1 MPGIG
6 EIGVRSDGFV
16 EAGER
21 RSVVAA
27 AREHGREAVERPGIG
42 GLQLQR
48 ALEKLPGAGEAVGVF
63 GVEVAQDDE
72 APRIVGREAE
82 GVDEGVLGL
91 LGAAQLHEAH
101 GEIAMGGGERGIERE
116 DALVEFDGAG
126 EIALARA
133 FAGAFVEL
141 CRLVRLRGSG
151 GRQRNVRDAIALA
164 SVPLGL
170 AELRDE
176 RLLGHGAIRR
186 IAGQKGEVRQGNR
199 EGQHENRESR
209 RGTAR
214 TANFNPR
221 PRWF

>member
-1 MPGIG
+1 M
-6 EIGVRSDGFV
+6 
-16 EAGER
+16 
-21 RSVVAA
+21 
-27 AREHGREAVERPGIG
+27 
-42 GLQLQR
+42 
-48 ALEKLPGAGEAVGVF
+48 PGAGEAVGLF

-133 FAGAFVEL
+133 FAGAFVEF
-141 CRLVRLRGSG
+141 CRLVRLRGGG
-151 GRQRNVRDAIALA
+151 GRQRNVRDASADRDRH
-164 SVPLGL
+164 PR
-170 AELRDE
+170 AEKPKLLPDPRDE
-176 RLLGHGAIRR
+176 RILGHGAIRR